1 MELEK
6 GTLVTINGTNKFSK
20 FIGII
25 NYISSDMSINF
36 KVLLRIE
43 NKRNILSFNDY
54 ITFRNLLETSISE
67 TTDEEFD
74 ILRLELE
81 YLGITIEEMEG
92 LFDIKVTG

>member
-6 GTLVTINGTNKFSK
+6 RTLVTINGTNKFSK

-67 TTDEEFD
+67 TTDEEYD

>member
-6 GTLVTINGTNKFSK
+6 GTLVTINGTNKFNK

-25 NYISSDMSINF
+25 NYISSDMSIDF

-43 NKRNILSFNDY
+43 NKRNILSFNNY
-54 ITFRNLLETSISE
+54 ITFRHLSETSISE

-92 LFDIKVTG
+92 LFYIKVTG

>member
-1 MELEK
+1 MKLEK
-6 GTLVTINGTNKFSK
+6 GTLVTINGTAKFSK

-54 ITFRNLLETSISE
+54 ITFRHLLETSISE

-81 YLGITIEEMEG
+81 YLGITIEEIEG

>member
-67 TTDEEFD
+67 TTDEEYD

>member
-6 GTLVTINGTNKFSK
+6 GTLVTINGTNKF
-20 FIGII
+20 IGII
-25 NYISSDMSINF
+25 NSISSDMAINF

-43 NKRNILSFNDY
+43 KNRNTLSFNDY
-54 ITFRNLLETSISE
+54 ITFRFLQGTSISE

-74 ILRLELE
+74 ILGLELE
-81 YLGITIEEMEG
+81 YLGIIIEEIEG

>member
-6 GTLVTINGTNKFSK
+6 GTLVTINGTNKF
-20 FIGII
+20 IGII
-25 NYISSDMSINF
+25 SSISSDMEIIF
-36 KVLLRIE
+36 KALLRIDK
-43 NKRNILSFNDY
+43 NRNILSFNDY
-54 ITFRNLLETSISE
+54 ITFRHLSETSISE

-81 YLGITIEEMEG
+81 YLGITIEEIEG

>member
-6 GTLVTINGTNKFSK
+6 GTLVTINGTNKF
-20 FIGII
+20 IGII
-25 NYISSDMSINF
+25 NSISSDMEINF
-36 KVLLRIE
+36 KALLRIE
-43 NKRNILSFNDY
+43 KNRNILSFNDY
-54 ITFRNLLETSISE
+54 ITFKYLQGTSIYE

-81 YLGITIEEMEG
+81 SLGIIIEEIEG

>member
-6 GTLVTINGTNKFSK
+6 GTLVTINGTNKS
-20 FIGII
+20 IGII
-25 NYISSDMSINF
+25 SSISSDMEINF
-36 KVLLRIE
+36 KALLRIDK
-43 NKRNILSFNDY
+43 NRNILSFNDY
-54 ITFRNLLETSISE
+54 ITFRHLSETSISE

>member
-6 GTLVTINGTNKFSK
+6 GTLVTINGTNKF
-20 FIGII
+20 IGII
-25 NYISSDMSINF
+25 NSISSDMEINF
-36 KVLLRIE
+36 KALLRIE
-43 NKRNILSFNDY
+43 KNRNILSFNDY
-54 ITFRNLLETSISE
+54 ITFKYLQGTSISE
-67 TTDEEFD
+67 TTDEELFD

>member
-6 GTLVTINGTNKFSK
+6 GTLVTIKGTAKFSK

-25 NYISSDMSINF
+25 NYISSDMAINF
-36 KVLLRIE
+36 KVLLSVD
-43 NKRNILSFNDY
+43 NNRNILSFNNY

-67 TTDEEFD
+67 ITDEEFD

-81 YLGITIEEMEG
+81 YLGITIEEIEG

>member
-6 GTLVTINGTNKFSK
+6 GTLVTINGTNKF
-20 FIGII
+20 IGII
-25 NYISSDMSINF
+25 NSISSDMAINF
-36 KVLLRIE
+36 KVLLSVD
-43 NKRNILSFNDY
+43 NNRNILSFNNY
-54 ITFRNLLETSISE
+54 ITFRYLSETSISE

-81 YLGITIEEMEG
+81 YLGITIEEIEG

>member
-6 GTLVTINGTNKFSK
+6 GTLVTINGTNKF
-20 FIGII
+20 IGII
-25 NYISSDMSINF
+25 NSISSDMAINF

-43 NKRNILSFNDY
+43 KNRNILSFNDY
-54 ITFRNLLETSISE
+54 ITFRFLQGTSISE

-81 YLGITIEEMEG
+81 YLGITIEEIEG
-92 LFDIKVTG
+92 LFNIKVIG